1 MVLNNCTGGRVD
13 CIVSSHE
20 GASDI
25 DDGARRLRGRGPVL
39 SSLLA
44 AVSTV
49 ALSTGAAL
57 AASDTPS
64 RSADESAAV
73 KALMSKINSME
84 QRINDLQVELKEA
97 KAKSKTPGVGQSA
110 SLASRHP
117 TDTVAIADPNAAKA
131 GGSAGGKP
139 ADTAQSASGS
149 ARNAMAFAESGDTK
163 ASSSKTADNAQSAT
177 PVSRLAS
184 AFADSDSGAKFIP
197 AADMSLKAP
206 PPGNKDLFGVA
217 PSPVPGMKIGMY
229 GEIKFGSMQN
239 PAANGQWQNGFDMGR
254 LVLLPTYQV
263 NDNITFN
270 AELEWEHGGSAFDND
285 DKLHGAVEV
294 EQAFFDIKFNDY
306 FTLRSPGVDLVPISF
321 NNLYHEPTLFYSVQR
336 PELANGLI
344 PTTWYAPA
352 AGFYGK
358 IVDGLNYQFQISQS
372 AEDFGDDFDHR
383 GDNGAIIPGG
393 YLAGINGADA
403 LGFSHAPIGDFRQLS
418 NEIAYT
424 FRLSYTPSFLPGFA
438 GSSAVYYSPNIT
450 PRGAYATVPD
460 GAGGVIETPL
470 GKNALTI
477 FDTEARYRV
486 PNTGLELRAEYA
498 YVNFSNP
505 ENLRA
510 NNDLDDANNVGK
522 NMWGYSGEI
531 AYHFKAPNDYEVV
544 PFYRYTR
551 QNLQTGGVLGNDL
564 ANGFNNPTGSGDMT
578 FHDVGVAV
586 FPNPSLVFKLNYTK
600 VIDHSA
606 AGAMSDQVLAG
617 VGWLW

>member
-1 MVLNNCTGGRVD
+1 MVLSKCTGGRVG
-13 CIVSSHE
+13 CIVSSRD
-20 GASDI
+20 GASVV
-25 DDGARRLRGRGPVL
+25 DDGASPVRGRSMVL

-57 AASDTPS
+57 AAGDTPS
-64 RSADESAAV
+64 RPAEESAAV
-73 KALMSKINSME
+73 KALMAKINSME
-84 QRINDLQVELKEA
+84 QRINGLQAELKEA
-97 KAKSKTPGVGQSA
+97 KSGGSKSPSVGQSA
-110 SLASRHP
+110 SQASRRP
-117 TDTVAIADPNAAKA
+117 TDAVALADPKDI
-131 GGSAGGKP
+131 K
-139 ADTAQSASGS
+139 ASGQ
-149 ARNAMAFAESGDTK
+149 
-163 ASSSKTADNAQSAT
+163 KTADNAPSASKDTGPSGSRSSDNAQSSVS
-177 PVSRLAS
+177 PVSRLVS
-184 AFADSDSGAKFIP
+184 AFADSDSGAKFMQ
-197 AADMSLKAP
+197 AADLHLKAP
-206 PPGNKDLFGVA
+206 PPGTNKDLFGVA

-270 AELEWEHGGSAFDND
+270 AELEWEHGGTAFDND
-285 DKLHGAVEV
+285 DKLHGTVEV

-306 FTLRSPGVDLVPISF
+306 FTLRAPGVDLVPISF

-372 AEDFGDDFDHR
+372 AEDYGDSFDKR
-383 GDNGAIIPGG
+383 GDNGAIISGG
-393 YLAGINGADA
+393 YDGGVNGADA
-403 LGFSHAPIGDFRQLS
+403 LGLSHAPIGDFRQLS

-450 PRGAYATVPD
+450 PRGAYATVDD
-460 GAGGVIETPL
+460 GNGGVIETPL
-470 GKNALTI
+470 GKNAMFI

-486 PNTGLELRAEYA
+486 PNTGLEVRGEYA

-510 NNDLDDANNVGK
+510 NNDLDDTNNVGK

-551 QNLQTGGVLGNDL
+551 QNLQTGGVF
-564 ANGFNNPTGSGDMT
+564 GFDPNNPTGSGDMT

-600 VIDHSA
+600 VIDHSPT
-606 AGAMSDQVLAG
+606 GAMSDQVLAG